1 MLKAEHDPTL
11 GDTYHKVDTTRPS
24 VCRFDVGVRVLR
36 IRQVVQRTNLSRST
50 IYSLISSDPSFPSK
64 VRLSERAIGFLEHE
78 IDAWILARS
87 EKRGDGCTLEK

>member
-1 MLKAEHDPTL
+1 MFKAEYDATQREFSQNLENGRQGACH
-11 GDTYHKVDTTRPS
+11 
-24 VCRFDVGVRVLR
+24 FDVGVRVLR

-50 IYSLISSDPSFPSK
+50 LYTLISSDPSFPSK

-87 EKRGDGCTLEK
+87 EKRGDSCTLEK